1 MGARHVTGTVAGGL
15 ALAVGA
21 LAVCA
26 PPASAAPRASDHVV
40 VHEGASIQAAIDA
53 ALPHT
58 TITVAA
64 GTYRENLL
72 VTKPLTLRGQP
83 GVRLL
88 PPTTQVANRCTED
101 EDAGRQVQV
110 GICVLGVLGGP
121 VDPTGDLPSVVTPV
135 QDVHITGLEIDGFDE
150 AIESDGT
157 AGMVISAVTA
167 SNNMGMD
174 LFYGTGTVLDGVVV
188 TGASGF
194 AAAAIQRS
202 RGVRVVRS
210 VFSGNAG
217 FGLALTDTSGGVV
230 AGNRFTGNSGG
241 LAVTDTAGEG
251 IAGQLSITGNEV
263 DDNTGY
269 FPGDGSAPPV
279 SGVAI
284 ALLGTTETAVHG
296 NRLSGNVPSVAAP
309 FSGFGIGLLDA
320 TTISGGAAPTANRI
334 TGNTV
339 SGSPVA
345 VLYDG
350 SGSSNVV
357 RGNHTD

>member
-1 MGARHVTGTVAGGL
+1 MEARHLTGTVAGGL

-21 LAVCA
+21 LALGA
-26 PPASAAPRASDHVV
+26 SPASAASHGHDRVV
-40 VHEGASIQAAIDA
+40 VPAGASIQAAIDA

-58 TITVAA
+58 TITVAP

-88 PPTTQVANRCTED
+88 PPTAPVANRCTED
-101 EDAGRQVQV
+101 QDAGRPVQV
-110 GICVLGVLGGP
+110 GVCVIGVLGGP
-121 VDPTGDLPSVVTPV
+121 VDPTGDLPSVIAPV
-135 QDVHITGLEIDGFDE
+135 QDVHLTGLQIDGFDE

-157 AGMVISAVTA
+157 DGMVISSVTA
-167 SNNMGMD
+167 SDNVGMD
-174 LFYGTGTVLDGVVV
+174 LFYGTGTVLDSVVV

-194 AAAAIQRS
+194 AGAALQRS
-202 RGVRVVRS
+202 QGVRVVHS

-251 IAGQLSITGNEV
+251 IAGRLSITGNEV
-263 DDNTGY
+263 ADNTGY

-284 ALLGTTETAVHG
+284 ALLGTSETAVHG
-296 NRLSGNVPSVAAP
+296 NRLSGNAPSGAAP

-320 TTISGGAAPTANRI
+320 TRISGGAAPTANRI
-334 TGNTV
+334 TGNSI

-350 SGSSNVV
+350 SGSGNVIH
-357 RGNHTD
+357 GNHTD